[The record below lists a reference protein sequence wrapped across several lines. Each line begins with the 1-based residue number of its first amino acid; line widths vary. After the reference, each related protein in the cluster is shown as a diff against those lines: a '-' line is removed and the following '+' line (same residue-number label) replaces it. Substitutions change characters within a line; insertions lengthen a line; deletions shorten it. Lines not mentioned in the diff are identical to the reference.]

1 MLTLP
6 PSVRIHVAVEPV
18 DLRKSFDGLAH
29 LTRGV
34 LQEDPM
40 SGHLFVF
47 RNKRGHLLRV
57 LFWDRT
63 GFCVLSKRLEA
74 GRFKLPRDGEDGQ
87 RKMEL
92 TAGELLLM
100 LEGIELRGARRRRRW
115 DQETAGL
122 KWR

>member
-6 PSVRIHVAVEPV
+6 PAVRIHVAVEPV

-29 LTRGV
+29 LVRAV
-34 LQEDPM
+34 LRDDPM

-74 GRFKLPRDGEDGQ
+74 GRFALPQDQDDGQ
-87 RKMEL
+87 SKMEL
-92 TAGELLLM
+92 NAGELLLM

-115 DQETAGL
+115 TPQAAGL
-122 KWR
+122 NWR